1 MQDFFIENFKY
12 FLIILIAFF
21 GCLLIYSIAKVIIRA
36 TKYNKKTRLIINGVD
51 VNTKVKGVKENKQ
64 KKPKRVKVKQ
74 NTFVKLY
81 KEYIFFGG
89 KRSGFIKGVVIGLL
103 LFFIAFYLLCQ
114 NVPISACFAIVYLD
128 LFYLFIDK
136 RNEKNRKKYVKSFS
150 LALRT
155 LTASVEAGNSFE
167 EALSIITKRETIGA
181 KIRSEFAYLSNNL
194 KSNKSLEDA
203 LEEFWN
209 RNNLFP
215 EFSMFV
221 IVMQFYSKK
230 GGEGLSKILLELEK
244 TLENKVESYAEID
257 TELGIHKTLMNG
269 LIYVYFIF
277 LFLVKLFMPTFY
289 IDIVN
294 DKFGILKVI
303 GSVAM
308 VFFSTIFFKNMVRS
322 AAEG

>member
-1 MQDFFIENFKY
+1 MLDFFIKNFKY

-21 GCLLIYSIAKVIIRA
+21 GCLVLFTFVKIIV
-36 TKYNKKTRLIINGVD
+36 TNSKYNKKTRLIVSGTD
-51 VNTKVKGVKENKQ
+51 SNTKVKGIKNNKT
-64 KKPKRVKVKQ
+64 KVKKVKTKQ
-74 NTFVKLY
+74 NAFVKLY
-81 KEYIFFGG
+81 KEYIFFDG
-89 KRSGFIKGVVIGLL
+89 KRSGFIKGIVVGYLI
-103 LFFIAFYLLCQ
+103 FFLIFYILSQ
-114 NVPISACFAIVYLD
+114 SIPVAAVFAIAYLD
-128 LFYLFIDK
+128 LFYLYVDK
-136 RNEKNRKKYVKSFS
+136 RNEKNRKRYIKGFS

-167 EALSIITKRETIGA
+167 EALSIITKRDSIEP

-194 KSNKSLEDA
+194 KSNKGLEEA
-203 LEEFWN
+203 LEEFWK
-209 RNNLFP
+209 RNDLFP

-230 GGEGLSKILLELEK
+230 GGEGLGKILLDLEK

-277 LFLVKLFMPTFY
+277 LFLVKLFMPAFY

-294 DKFGILKVI
+294 DKLGILKVA
-303 GSVAM
+303 GSVGL